1 MTLSDA
7 MAAARAGRREEARA
21 LLMRVLETDERN
33 AQAWLWLSG
42 VVDDPEEMRV
52 CLDNVLHLEP
62 SNPHALKGI
71 AILDQKYGRP
81 QAREVGQPA
90 DAPAAPAEA
99 AAPATP
105 APAAEVAAPAAE
117 VATPAAPP
125 SEPMAAPAVADVEV
139 ARPAP
144 AAPVAGD
151 AAPCPC
157 CGAMMPL
164 KLRRCTQCSRPML
177 LHTPPNP
184 EEGSRSLTLLA
195 FLWVLPVIIAFVFVI
210 FLWGPI
216 MNSRVDLLLDGASRI
231 IVLIIL
237 SVISLPAILIARGLF
252 LRRRWAFIVAV
263 ILLGLNTLGFLQRVV
278 EFVIMVA
285 QSDDIQMLTSSTM
298 IMVLMLVVLVISFL
312 WISFQGFL
320 LYRGYPKV
328 FGSKVR
334 FVHTVGAGTAA
345 EHYNTGIALK
355 EQGMWYAAMQEW
367 EAAAYGDAANVQY
380 LHALGLAYAQV
391 KQRAKAISTLE
402 HAITLAPN
410 DQRLRETYQM
420 VQTLA

>member
-7 MAAARAGRREEARA
+7 MAAARAGRREEARV

-33 AQAWLWLSG
+33 TQAWLWLSG

-62 SNPHALKGI
+62 TNPHALKGI
-71 AILDQKYGRP
+71 AILDQKYGKP
-81 QAREVGQPA
+81 QARAVGQPA
-90 DAPAAPAEA
+90 DAPAAPVVPAVEA
-99 AAPATP
+99 AQPAPAVVEEVQPAPAPPATP
-105 APAAEVAAPAAE
+105 AAEAARPA
-117 VATPAAPP
+117 PAAPP
-125 SEPMAAPAVADVEV
+125 SEPLAAPAF
-139 ARPAP
+139 
-144 AAPVAGD
+144 GD

-177 LHTPPNP
+177 VHIPPNP

-195 FLWVLPVIIAFVFVI
+195 FLWVLPVIIAFVLVI
-210 FLWGPI
+210 FLWGSLTT
-216 MNSRVDLLLDGASRI
+216 MDGSSNLLLDGASRM

-237 SVISLPAILIARGLF
+237 AVVSLPAILIARGLF

-263 ILLGLNTLGFLQRVV
+263 ILLGLNVLGFLQRVV
-278 EFVIMVA
+278 EFVSMIA
-285 QSDDIQMLTSSTM
+285 QSNDIQMLTSSTM
-298 IMVLMLVVLVISFL
+298 IMMVLLFVLFISFL
-312 WISFQGFL
+312 WIAFQGFL

-328 FGSKVR
+328 FGRKVR
-334 FVHTVGAGTAA
+334 LVHTVGAGTAD

-355 EQGMWYAAMQEW
+355 DQGMWHAAMQEW

-420 VQTLA
+420 VQTLT